1 MRPRN
6 RMRRFR
12 MVDLKGEFAHDAAR
26 IRRRSHLSPDVVTAW
41 SGARPPPV
49 TGRWDLTVI
58 GSDGR
63 RLPSWLEIQWSGN
76 RVLVGRFVGVVGS
89 VRPISRLDFSHDTLR
104 FSLPPQW
111 EAGNEDFQVVGVF
124 AGDTLAGSLTTSDG
138 KQL

>member
-1 MRPRN
+1 MMR
-6 RMRRFR
+6 
-12 MVDLKGEFAHDAAR
+12 LGFAVAATCLLT
-26 IRRRSHLSPDVVTAW
+26 SSLPGQEA
-41 SGARPPPV
+41 APPPV

-124 AGDTLAGSLTTSDG
+124 AGDPPAGALTTPVGRRSSRSPTPP
-138 KQL
+138 L